1 MLLGKIFNNYKSDY
15 YKNGYVK
22 INQLFD
28 QDEILKIKK
37 DVLNYEYKKK
47 PTINKLL
54 HIEKKIPSIKKF
66 IGNDYLKFLLKY
78 ILNYEDI
85 LGLQTEIFFN
95 PPETK
100 GYGFHQ
106 DDFFLMT
113 GKNNSAN
120 LWIPLVKTNKTNGT
134 LNFLKQ
140 SNNLKVMKKI
150 NESNL
155 KKGELKK
162 LKKYKKI
169 SINCNLGDAILI
181 SNRVFHG
188 STENKSKSNRY
199 VLAVGYIRKGASY
212 RRGFTANRKAFKL
225 I

>member
-1 MLLGKIFNNYKSDY
+1 MLLSKIFNNLKLNF

-22 INQLFD
+22 IDQLFHP
-28 QDEILKIKK
+28 DEILKIKK
-37 DVLNYEYKKK
+37 DVLNYKHKKK
-47 PTINKLL
+47 ISVNKLL
-54 HIEKKIPSIKKF
+54 HIEKKVVSIKKF
-66 IGNDYLKFLLKY
+66 IGDDYLKFLLKY
-78 ILNYEDI
+78 LLNYEDI

-95 PPETK
+95 PPGTK

-120 LWIPLVKTNKTNGT
+120 LWIPLVKTNKINGT

-162 LKKYKKI
+162 LNKYKKI

-188 STENKSKSNRY
+188 STENKSNSNRY

-212 RRGFTANRKAFKL
+212 RRGYTAKRKAFKL

>member
-1 MLLGKIFNNYKSDY
+1 LKSDF

-28 QDEILKIKK
+28 QVEILKIKK
-37 DVLNYEYKKK
+37 DVLNYENKKK
-47 PTINKLL
+47 PSVNKLL

-95 PPETK
+95 PPGTK

-120 LWIPLVKTNKTNGT
+120 LWIPLVKTNKKNGT

-140 SNNLKVMKKI
+140 SNDLKIMKKV

-162 LKKYKKI
+162 SKKYKKI
-169 SINCNLGDAILI
+169 SINCNFGDAILI

-212 RRGFTANRKAFKL
+212 RRGYTAKRKPFKL